1 MLLSG
6 VLHKGHSSLH
16 SELQKRRQSKTG
28 KEGYPGP
35 PKELLLRGRGKTTRK
50 RKTRNLK
57 RKKKIKLGTVGALQ
71 SSHTP
76 LIDSPEEGSCL
87 QGVRE
92 MTCKFPVATKK
103 NKSRSKDPRESQKD
117 TPQQLSLYWYLFCG

>member
-6 VLHKGHSSLH
+6 VLHKGHSNLH
-16 SELQKRRQSKTG
+16 SELQTRRPSRTG
-28 KEGYPGP
+28 KEGCPGP
-35 PKELLLRGRGKTTRK
+35 PKELLLRERGKKTGK

-57 RKKKIKLGTVGALQ
+57 RKRIKLGTVGALQ

-87 QGVRE
+87 QGI
-92 MTCKFPVATKK
+92 
-103 NKSRSKDPRESQKD
+103 
-117 TPQQLSLYWYLFCG
+117 